1 MKVLVLFPGQEAFFK
16 GMGSEI
22 VGNYP
27 EVLKYYEKCKKKTGL
42 DIIADCIYSGGGR
55 ELTQEE
61 KKISVLVTSVVNYQV
76 FNQTYENADHY
87 FAGEGIGFLAALVCS
102 RTISLLGAIR
112 LIKGKK
118 PYAFLMKKTF
128 NKVLLPSTGKIAQS
142 KREVIDDIYKISENS
157 TALSM
162 YMESAVEYQIEAGID
177 CGPNDLIARKLK
189 TITNNIPF
197 GNLDRADD
205 PNYILE
211 GFEYKKLFNRYY
223 CSLRVLGIMSS
234 CKNNNLSS
242 DEYRTEM
249 LDHFQAVKNI
259 VDKATMRLYQSGIMD
274 ITQEEFNECFER
286 LDNVFKLKK
295 VSEDEIEKRIEKL
308 EMETA
313 LKIKDAKEKRGDKAI
328 AG

>member
-1 MKVLVLFPGQEAFFK
+1 MKVLVLFPGQEAFFI

-162 YMESAVEYQIEAGID
+162 YMESAFDFPSIQKCCYAGSVQ
-177 CGPNDLIARKLK
+177 N
-189 TITNNIPF
+189 
-197 GNLDRADD
+197 
-205 PNYILE
+205 
-211 GFEYKKLFNRYY
+211 
-223 CSLRVLGIMSS
+223 
-234 CKNNNLSS
+234 
-242 DEYRTEM
+242 
-249 LDHFQAVKNI
+249 
-259 VDKATMRLYQSGIMD
+259 
-274 ITQEEFNECFER
+274 
-286 LDNVFKLKK
+286 
-295 VSEDEIEKRIEKL
+295 KR
-308 EMETA
+308 
-313 LKIKDAKEKRGDKAI
+313 
-328 AG
+328 